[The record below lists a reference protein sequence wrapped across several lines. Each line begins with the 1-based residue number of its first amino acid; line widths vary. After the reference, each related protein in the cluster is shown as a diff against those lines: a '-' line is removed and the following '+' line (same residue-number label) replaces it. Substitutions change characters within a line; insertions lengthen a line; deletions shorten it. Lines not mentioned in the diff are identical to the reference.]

1 MMAPAIEEDHLRDD
15 LLLIL
20 DPGHPTT
27 QMCERIQHV
36 SNVQEIISFKRMGP
50 HAGVMHE
57 QKRRYAG
64 SEEAAK

>member
-57 QKRRYAG
+57 
-64 SEEAAK
+64 